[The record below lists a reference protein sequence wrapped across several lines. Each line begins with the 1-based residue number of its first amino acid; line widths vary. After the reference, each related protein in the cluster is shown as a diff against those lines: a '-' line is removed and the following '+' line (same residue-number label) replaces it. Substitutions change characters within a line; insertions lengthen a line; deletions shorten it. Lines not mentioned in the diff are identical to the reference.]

1 MTNVRRTTQSF
12 LGSHSVRPSTS
23 TKKLQGVND
32 PGAIVDIAKEAGFTI
47 SAEELQSAQVE
58 LSDEQLDGAAGGHHG
73 SFRTA
78 GCV

>member
-1 MTNVRRTTQSF
+1 MSEEQLKAFWEAIQSDQA
-12 LGSHSVRPSTS
+12 LQQ
-23 TKKLQGVND
+23 KLQGVND

>member
-1 MTNVRRTTQSF
+1 MSEEQLKAFWEAIQSDQA
-12 LGSHSVRPSTS
+12 LQQ
-23 TKKLQGVND
+23 KLQGVND

-58 LSDEQLDGAAGGHHG
+58 LSDEQLDGAAGGHNFF
-73 SFRTA
+73 SRSN